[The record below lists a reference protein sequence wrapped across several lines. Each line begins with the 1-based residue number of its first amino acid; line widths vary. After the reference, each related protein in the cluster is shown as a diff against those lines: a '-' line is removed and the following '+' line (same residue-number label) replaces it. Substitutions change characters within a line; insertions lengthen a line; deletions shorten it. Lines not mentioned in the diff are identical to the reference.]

1 MSSKA
6 LIVFGKDPVKGKV
19 KTRLAQ
25 TLGDNFAN
33 RLYKMCIEN
42 TLNELRKLDS
52 NYSVYLFTDSG
63 KLQVNK
69 LNEVS
74 FIFRKQNGNDIGE
87 RMKNSFAEVLN
98 AGSCKVILVGTD
110 IPDISCV
117 VIDEA
122 FSSLD
127 EADVVLGPARDGGY
141 YLIGMKE
148 QNDFLFN
155 GIDWGSREVLSQSL
169 IKLKEKGKRTK
180 ILEKLND
187 IDTKTD
193 LEEWLKNGVSSE
205 FKFQV
210 KSEYEKLKQ
219 N

>member
-1 MSSKA
+1 MSSNA

-25 TLGDNFAN
+25 TLGNDFAN
-33 RLYKMCIEN
+33 RLYKMCVEN

-52 NYSVYLFTDSG
+52 NYNVYLFSDSG

-69 LNEVS
+69 LNEVG

-87 RMKNSFAEVLN
+87 KMKNSFKEVF
-98 AGSCKVILVGTD
+98 SCGFCKAILIGTD
-110 IPDISCV
+110 IPDISCK
-117 VIDEA
+117 IIEKA
-122 FSSLD
+122 FNLLD
-127 EADVVLGPARDGGY
+127 ESDVVLGPAKDGGY

-148 QNDFLFN
+148 RYDFLFS
-155 GIDWGSREVLSQSL
+155 GIDWSSREVLSQSL
-169 IKLKEKGKRTK
+169 FKVKKKGKRTK

-193 LEEWLKNGVSSE
+193 LEDWLKNDVDSK
-205 FKFQV
+205 FKIIV
-210 KSEYEKLKQ
+210 KSEYDKFVQ